1 MVHYYQ
7 AVMIKNVLMMMMM
20 MVMMIILNVP
30 LQKEPEFLPL
40 WFC

>member
-7 AVMIKNVLMMMMM
+7 AVMIKNVLMMM